1 VTQSTN
7 VDSPVRAVQD
17 ETAERTAPPT
27 SDQIE
32 ASGAPVA
39 AAAADDPAGLADRI
53 ARRRLGER
61 LRRIAPFFADCRRG
75 FVLAFVG
82 AVIAAATE
90 PAIPALLKILLDDGV
105 KQSTIPLWA
114 VPIAVIG
121 LTAIRG
127 FAGLV
132 SQYGLAWAANR
143 GTQSMRR
150 AMFQRV
156 LDAEPVLFTRNTA
169 SNLVNTLTFEVQ
181 NGASQLVYSLQSL
194 VGDSLRFVALLGYLV
209 WLNWQLT
216 IFVAVL
222 LPAVAYVMR
231 KFSRRIHRVT
241 VQGQHSIDEL
251 AYVVEENVLAWRS
264 VRLHGAE
271 PSQASRFERVSN
283 ELRRLSMKSIIA
295 ASTATP
301 ITQVLASCALAAVIV
316 AALWQSSHGGNSVGS
331 FVAFIVAMLQLV
343 PPIKHLSELAGPI
356 TRGLAALDKGVAL
369 IDATLPERGGSF
381 DPGKSAG
388 HVELRGVTLR
398 YRVAQAPALDR
409 IDLELQAGETVAL
422 VGPSGAG
429 KTTLVN
435 LLPRFIE
442 PSAGTVLLDGRPL
455 AEWNVLALRRQFAMV
470 SQDVVLFNDTV
481 AANVSLG
488 ASSAGAEDRARIR
501 AALASANLL
510 EFAESL
516 PHGLD
521 TVVGH
526 NASEFSGGQR
536 QRLAIA
542 RAIYKDAPIL
552 ILDEATS
559 ALDSES
565 ERLVQQALGRLMKGR
580 TSLVIA
586 HRLSTIERA
595 DRIVVIDAGRVVESG
610 THAELLAAGGLYA
623 HLYSL
628 QFRS

>member
-1 VTQSTN
+1 MN
-7 VDSPVRAVQD
+7 DRVDPAVATPV
-17 ETAERTAPPT
+17 P
-27 SDQIE
+27 E
-32 ASGAPVA
+32 ADASSSNAAGAP
-39 AAAADDPAGLADRI
+39 AADTMPASIANRTLRQRLERI
-53 ARRRLGER
+53 W
-61 LRRIAPFFADCRRG
+61 PFFADCRRG
-75 FVLAFVG
+75 FVLAVVG
-82 AVIAAATE
+82 ALIAAATE
-90 PAIPALLKILLDDGV
+90 PAIPALLKVLLDDGMN
-105 KQSTIPLWA
+105 KSAIPLWT
-114 VPIAVIG
+114 VPIAIVG
-121 LTAIRG
+121 LTIVRG
-127 FAGLV
+127 LAGFV

-150 AMFQRV
+150 AMFRRV
-156 LDAEPVLFTRNTA
+156 LDAQPMLFARNTA
-169 SNLVNTLTFEVQ
+169 SSLVNTLTFEVQ
-181 NGASQLVYSLQSL
+181 NGAGQLVYSLQSL
-194 VGDSLRFVALLGYLV
+194 VGDSLRFIALLGYLV

-216 IFVAVL
+216 VFVAVL
-222 LPAVAYVMR
+222 LPAVALVMR
-231 KFSRRIHRVT
+231 KFSRRLHRLAVE
-241 VQGQHSIDEL
+241 GQHSTDEL

-271 PSQASRFERVSN
+271 PSQASRFERVSS

-295 ASTATP
+295 ASLGSP
-301 ITQVLASCALAAVIV
+301 ITQVMASIALSAVIV
-316 AALWQSSHGGNSVGS
+316 AALWQSGRSGTSVGG

-343 PPIKHLSELAGPI
+343 PPMKHLSELAGPI
-356 TRGLAALDKGVAL
+356 TRGLAALDKGVNL
-369 IDATLPERGGSF
+369 IDSTRPEVGGSF
-381 DPGKSAG
+381 DPGRADG
-388 HVELRGVTLR
+388 HIELRDVTLR
-398 YRVAQAPALDR
+398 YRSEQAPALGR
-409 IDLELQAGETVAL
+409 VSLELRAGETVAL

-442 PSAGTVLLDGRPL
+442 PSSGTVLLDGHAL
-455 AEWNVLALRRQFAMV
+455 GDWNVAALRRQFALV

-488 ASSAGAEDRARIR
+488 ASADESTQGSGAVDRERVR
-501 AALASANLL
+501 AALKASNLL
-510 EFAESL
+510 DFAESL
-516 PHGLD
+516 PKGLD

-526 NASEFSGGQR
+526 NATEFSGGQR

-565 ERLVQQALGRLMKGR
+565 ERLVQQALERLMKGR

-595 DRIVVIDAGRVVESG
+595 DRILVLDAGRVVESG
-610 THAELLAAGGLYA
+610 SHAELLATGGLYA
-623 HLYSL
+623 RLHAL

>member
-1 VTQSTN
+1 MAG
-7 VDSPVRAVQD
+7 DDPGD
-17 ETAERTAPPT
+17 
-27 SDQIE
+27 
-32 ASGAPVA
+32 GAP
-39 AAAADDPAGLADRI
+39 DLS
-53 ARRRLGER
+53 RRRLGER
-61 LRRIAPFFADCRRG
+61 LRRIAPFFAGSRRG
-75 FVLAFVG
+75 FVLAVVG
-82 AVIAAATE
+82 ALVAAATE
-90 PAIPALLKILLDDGV
+90 PAIPALLKVLLDDGIR
-105 KQSTIPLWA
+105 QNSFPLWA

-127 FAGLV
+127 AAGFL

-143 GTQSMRR
+143 GTMQMRQ

-156 LDAEPVLFTRNTA
+156 LDAEPALFSRNTA

-181 NGASQLVYSLQSL
+181 NGATQLVYSLQSL
-194 VGDSLRFVALLGYLV
+194 VGDSLRFLALLGYLV

-216 IFVAVL
+216 MFVAVL
-222 LPAVAYVMR
+222 LPALAYVMR
-231 KFSRRIHRVT
+231 KFSRRLHRVT
-241 VQGQHSIDEL
+241 VQGQNSIDEL

-271 PSQASRFERVSN
+271 ASQASRFERVSQQ
-283 ELRRLSMKSIIA
+283 LRRLSMKSVVA
-295 ASTATP
+295 ASTMTP
-301 ITQVLASCALAAVIV
+301 ITQLLASCALAAVIV
-316 AALWQSSHGGNSVGS
+316 AALWQSAHSGTSVGS

-343 PPIKHLSELAGPI
+343 PPIKHLSELAGPV
-356 TRGLAALDKGVAL
+356 TRGLAALDKGIGL
-369 IDATLPERGGSF
+369 IDGSRPERGGSF

-388 HVELRGVTLR
+388 HIELRQVTLR
-398 YRVAQAPALDR
+398 YRAAQAPALDR
-409 IDLELQAGETVAL
+409 VSLELRAGETVAL

-442 PSAGTVLLDGRPL
+442 PTSGTVLLDGHPL
-455 AEWNVLALRRQFAMV
+455 GEWNVPALRRQFALV

-488 ASSAGAEDRARIR
+488 TGEAGAADRERIR

-516 PHGLD
+516 PNGLD
-521 TVVGH
+521 SVVGH

-565 ERLVQQALGRLMKGR
+565 ERLVQQALERLMKGR

-610 THAELLAAGGLYA
+610 SHAELIAAGGLYA
-623 HLYSL
+623 RLHTL

>member
-1 VTQSTN
+1 MT
-7 VDSPVRAVQD
+7 SPASV
-17 ETAERTAPPT
+17 ETPATADRPGATPGSPPT
-27 SDQIE
+27 ATPMPEAE
-32 ASGAPVA
+32 ASPAVA
-39 AAAADDPAGLADRI
+39 AAEAEPSLASEV

-61 LRRIAPFFADCRRG
+61 LRRIAPFFAGTQRG
-75 FVLAFVG
+75 FLLAFIG
-82 AVIAAATE
+82 AIVAAATE
-90 PAIPALLKILLDDGV
+90 PAIPALLKVLLDDGI
-105 KQSTIPLWA
+105 KQSAIPLWA
-114 VPIAVIG
+114 VPIAVVG
-121 LTAIRG
+121 LTLIRG
-127 FAGLV
+127 GAGFI

-143 GTQSMRR
+143 GTQAMRR
-150 AMFQRV
+150 SMFQRV
-156 LDAEPVLFTRNTA
+156 LDAEPLLFTRNTA

-181 NGASQLVYSLQSL
+181 NGANQLVYSVQSL

-216 IFVAVL
+216 VFIAVL

-231 KFSRRIHRVT
+231 RFSRRLHRLT
-241 VQGQHSIDEL
+241 VEGQHSTDEL

-264 VRLHGAE
+264 VRLHAAQA
-271 PSQASRFERVSN
+271 SQAARFESVSN
-283 ELRRLSMKSIIA
+283 TLRRLSMKSIVA
-295 ASTATP
+295 AATMTP

-369 IDATLPERGGSF
+369 IDGSRPERGGTF
-381 DPGKSAG
+381 DPGRSAG
-388 HVELRGVTLR
+388 HIALRAVTLR
-398 YRVAQAPALDR
+398 YRAAQAPALDR
-409 IDLELQAGETVAL
+409 IDLELRAGETVAL

-435 LLPRFIE
+435 LLPRFLE
-442 PSAGTVLLDGRPL
+442 PTSGTLLLDGHAL
-455 AEWNVLALRRQFAMV
+455 ADWDVIALRRQFALV

-488 ASSAGAEDRARIR
+488 TSADDDAADRERIR

-516 PHGLD
+516 PNGLD

-542 RAIYKDAPIL
+542 RAIYKNAPIL

-565 ERLVQQALGRLMKGR
+565 ERLVQQALDRLMKGR

-610 THAELLAAGGLYA
+610 SHAELLAAGGLYA
-623 HLYSL
+623 RLHGL
-628 QFRS
+628 QFRR

>member
-1 VTQSTN
+1 MTTPASVE
-7 VDSPVRAVQD
+7 SPARAA
-17 ETAERTAPPT
+17 AEEPASGTPPAADDA
-27 SDQIE
+27 SR
-32 ASGAPVA
+32 ASGAPGA
-39 AAAADDPAGLADRI
+39 EPPEGDTPRLASAV

-61 LRRIAPFFADCRRG
+61 LRRIAPFFADSRRG
-75 FVLAFVG
+75 FVLAFAG
-82 AVIAAATE
+82 AIVAAATE
-90 PAIPALLKILLDDGV
+90 PAIPALLKVLLDDGV
-105 KQSTIPLWA
+105 KQSAIPLWT

-127 FAGLV
+127 LAGLV

-143 GTQSMRR
+143 GTQAMRR

-156 LDAEPVLFTRNTA
+156 LDAEPALFARNSA

-181 NGASQLVYSLQSL
+181 NGAGQLVYSLQSL
-194 VGDSLRFVALLGYLV
+194 VGDSLRFVALLGYLL

-216 IFVAVL
+216 MFVAVL
-222 LPAVAYVMR
+222 LPAVAFVMR
-231 KFSRRIHRVT
+231 KFSRRLHRLT
-241 VQGQHSIDEL
+241 VEGQQSVDDL

-264 VRLHGAE
+264 VRLHAAE

-283 ELRRLSMKSIIA
+283 ELRRLSMKSAIA
-295 ASTATP
+295 AATGSP
-301 ITQVLASCALAAVIV
+301 ITQVLASCALAMVIV
-316 AALWQSSHGGNSVGS
+316 AALWQSSHGGGSVGS

-343 PPIKHLSELAGPI
+343 PPIKHLSEVAGPI

-381 DPGKSAG
+381 DPGRSSG

-398 YRVAQAPALDR
+398 YRAGQPPALDR
-409 IDLELQAGETVAL
+409 VDLELRAGETVAL

-435 LLPRFIE
+435 LLPRFLE
-442 PSAGTVLLDGRPL
+442 PTTGTILLDGHPL
-455 AEWNVLALRRQFAMV
+455 AEWSVTALRRQFAMV

-488 ASSAGAEDRARIR
+488 ASAAGGEDRARIR
-501 AALASANLL
+501 DALAGANLL
-510 EFAESL
+510 DFAESL
-516 PHGLD
+516 PNGLD

-580 TSLVIA
+580 TSLVVA

-595 DRIVVIDAGRVVESG
+595 DRIVVVDAGRIVEAGS
-610 THAELLAAGGLYA
+610 HAELLAAGGLYA
-623 HLYSL
+623 HLHSL
-628 QFRS
+628 QFRG